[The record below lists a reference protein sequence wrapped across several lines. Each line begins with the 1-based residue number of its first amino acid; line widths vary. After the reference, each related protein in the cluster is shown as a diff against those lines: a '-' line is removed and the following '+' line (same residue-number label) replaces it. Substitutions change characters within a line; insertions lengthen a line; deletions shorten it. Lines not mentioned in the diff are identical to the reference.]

1 MDEQRIRETVKRIPE
16 GWMSKFARE
25 FAIALMCYNIEEL
38 KKLIR

>member
-1 MDEQRIRETVKRIPE
+1 MRGIVNRIPE
-16 GWMSKFARE
+16 GWMSENARD